1 MQNAEKEFSAFFSFF
16 ESAFCNSQ
24 IVQWPG
30 RCFLVLVMTACF
42 AAPVFAA
49 ADICAVCG
57 KEIPDTIYTVT
68 DKVTG
73 LDKLV
78 CSNCLVLPKCFIC
91 GMPVNDAG
99 VVLPDG
105 RRLCP
110 RDARTAVMDVE
121 GALRVSAVV
130 EDDLDRLFSRFTSF
144 PTNVDVSIIDRVDVD
159 SMFVTVGH
167 TFESPDV
174 LGWTEATTNA
184 GRTRYKIGLLTGM
197 PLADL
202 KDTCAH
208 ELSHAWVGENVPRER
223 RKTLGRDAEEGF
235 CELVGY
241 LLMVSQGELAEQQR
255 VLANHYTRGQVK
267 LFIEAERHYGFN
279 EVLDWMKYGETAEL
293 KAGHLDELRAV
304 KVPVETSVAL
314 MPVAVKPAANTT
326 STNFDV
332 ISAKSNTDTNSLR
345 PTPESG
351 PATIYLQGILWGN
364 NPIAIINGRSF
375 FANDRFRVKIGATN
389 VTIRCLAIQ
398 KDSVR
403 IQYDGSGQEGVLH
416 LGSN

>member
-1 MQNAEKEFSAFFSFF
+1 MQR
-16 ESAFCNSQ
+16 
-24 IVQWPG
+24 PG
-30 RCFLVLVMTACF
+30 IYFLILVLTACF

-57 KEIPDTIYTVT
+57 KEIPDTIYIVT

-73 LDKLV
+73 QDKLV

-121 GALRVSAVV
+121 SALHVSAGV
-130 EDDLDRLFSRFTSF
+130 EDVLGRLFSRFTSF
-144 PTNVDVSIIDRVDVD
+144 PTNVDISIIDRVDVD

-167 TFESPDV
+167 AFESPDV

-184 GRTRYKIGLLTGM
+184 GQVRYKIGLLTGM

-208 ELSHAWVGENVPRER
+208 ELSHAWAGENVPQER
-223 RKTLGRDAEEGF
+223 RKRLARDAEEGF

-255 VLANHYTRGQVK
+255 VLANHYTRGQVE
-267 LFIEAERHYGFN
+267 LFIEAERRYGFN
-279 EVLDWMKYGETAEL
+279 EVLDWMKYGESVEL
-293 KAGHLDELRAV
+293 RAGHLDELRDV
-304 KVPVETSVAL
+304 KVPVETSIAL
-314 MPVAVKPAANTT
+314 MPVAVKPASDNT
-326 STNFDV
+326 STNFNV
-332 ISAKSNTDTNSLR
+332 ISAKSVTNTNSL
-345 PTPESG
+345 TLAPESE
-351 PATIYLQGILWGN
+351 PATINLQGILWGN
-364 NPIAIINGRSF
+364 NPVAIINGRSF
-375 FANDRFRVKIGATN
+375 LANDSFRVKIGATN
-389 VTIRCLAIQ
+389 VTIHCLAIK

-403 IQYDGSGQEGVLH
+403 IQYAGSSQEKVLH

>member
-1 MQNAEKEFSAFFSFF
+1 MQR
-16 ESAFCNSQ
+16 
-24 IVQWPG
+24 PG
-30 RCFLVLVMTACF
+30 IYFLILVLTACF

-49 ADICAVCG
+49 ADICAVCS
-57 KEIPDTIYTVT
+57 KEIPDTIYIVT

-73 LDKLV
+73 QDKLV
-78 CSNCLVLPKCFIC
+78 CSNCLMLPKCFIC

-110 RDARTAVMDVE
+110 RDAKTAVMDVE
-121 GALRVSAVV
+121 GALRISAGVD
-130 EDDLDRLFSRFTSF
+130 DDLDKLFSRFTSF

-174 LGWTEATTNA
+174 LGWTDAITNA
-184 GRTRYKIGLLTGM
+184 GRIRYKIGLLTGM

-208 ELSHAWVGENVPRER
+208 ELSHAWVAENVPRER
-223 RKTLGRDAEEGF
+223 RKRLGRDAEEGF

-255 VLANHYTRGQVK
+255 VLANHYTRGQVE
-267 LFIEAERHYGFN
+267 LFIEAERRYGFY
-279 EVLDWMKYGETAEL
+279 EVLDWMKYGESVEL
-293 KAGHLDELRAV
+293 RAGHLDELRDV
-304 KVPVETSVAL
+304 KVPVETSIAL
-314 MPVAVKPAANTT
+314 MPVAVKPASDNT
-326 STNFDV
+326 STNFNV
-332 ISAKSNTDTNSLR
+332 ILAKSVTNTNSL
-345 PTPESG
+345 TLAPESG
-351 PATIYLQGILWGN
+351 PATINLQGILWGN
-364 NPIAIINGRSF
+364 NPVAIINGRSF
-375 FANDRFRVKIGATN
+375 LANDSLRVKIGAIN
-389 VTIRCLAIQ
+389 VTIHCLAIK

-403 IQYDGSGQEGVLH
+403 IQYAGSSQEKVLH